1 MTSIKDDRGFNQGFK
16 ETPSTIIRF
25 ERRAEEIIS
34 EIDNATAKQILEI
47 GCGTGRIAYYIAQ
60 KTGMNVLGT
69 DLCRPFIEE
78 AKTKYQLPNLRFE
91 VLDFN
96 DPVGVAARKFD
107 YIVGNGVLHHLYY
120 NLDIA
125 LKTIFNL
132 LNQQGEMI
140 FWEPN
145 IYNPYCALIFN
156 IPYFRT
162 LAHLEPTEMAF
173 SKRFI
178 AGKLSNAGFKEISVI
193 YKDFLIPGVPKALI
207 EPLIVVGNILEPIP
221 LINTMA
227 QSLFLKA
234 AK

>member
-1 MTSIKDDRGFNQGFK
+1 MIDAILNVKKNLHCGYEIEKLLHHALRQIEKVFGESELVYIIVNKKMTSIKDDRGFNQGFE

-34 EIDNATAKQILEI
+34 EIDNAAAKQILEI
-47 GCGTGRIAYYIAQ
+47 GCGTGGIAYYIAQ

-162 LAHLEPTEMAF
+162 LAHLEPTEMGF
-173 SKRFI
+173 SEKIHRR
-178 AGKLSNAGFKEISVI
+178 
-193 YKDFLIPGVPKALI
+193 
-207 EPLIVVGNILEPIP
+207 
-221 LINTMA
+221 
-227 QSLFLKA
+227 
-234 AK
+234 